1 MVHLL
6 MGVGS
11 IPYNSEGYAMIEAA
25 CLDPINAAINFGA
38 IRTGVALSESQ
49 KAQIRNALGR
59 DASGTIFAK
68 GYVLQIDPAT
78 AAIRSDRRSPTM
90 TLYYADGGS
99 VQRLN
104 LASIAIQ

>member
-1 MVHLL
+1 MCSNRNIAQQGNINQV
-6 MGVGS
+6 
-11 IPYNSEGYAMIEAA
+11 I
-25 CLDPINAAINFGA
+25 LDHWEMCSNRN
-38 IRTGVALSESQ
+38 LSESQ